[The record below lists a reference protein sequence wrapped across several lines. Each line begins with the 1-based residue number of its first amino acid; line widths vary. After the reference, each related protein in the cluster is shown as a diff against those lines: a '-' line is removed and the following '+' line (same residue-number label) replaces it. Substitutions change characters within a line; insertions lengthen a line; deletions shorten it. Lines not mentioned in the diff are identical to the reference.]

1 MPFGRQIG
9 TPEENRALY
18 PALLV
23 EWVRVLRPGGR
34 MVLLTGDKELL
45 VRAVRQQPLF
55 TVVRQMP
62 VLVRG
67 YRATLVVVTMP

>member
-1 MPFGRQIG
+1 
-9 TPEENRALY
+9 
-18 PALLV
+18 
-23 EWVRVLRPGGR
+23 

-45 VRAVRQQPLF
+45 LRAVRQQPLL

-67 YRATLVVVTMP
+67 YRATLVVVTMQ